1 MRSCV
6 LCPVTIFT
14 IAVIAFGAPS
24 GFAAEPDAAA
34 RAAVKLQV
42 ATWEDVQKVVAGA
55 KGKVVVLDLWS
66 TACEPCMEEFPHL
79 VKLQHQHADT
89 VCISFSVD
97 FAGIRNKP
105 PEFYRE
111 RVEVFLAGQEASGV
125 RNYLCSQPADELFE
139 KIDLDSIP
147 AVYVYDRRGKLV
159 KRFDNRT
166 PAKAGAEGISY
177 ETQVMPL
184 VSELVKRK

>member
-1 MRSCV
+1 MPSSA
-6 LCPVTIFT
+6 LCLIV
-14 IAVIAFGAPS
+14 FGTLAGLLGVAPS
-24 GFAAEPDAAA
+24 SIAAEPDATA

-42 ATWEDVQKVVAGA
+42 ASWEDVQKVVAGA

-79 VKLQHQHADT
+79 VKLQQLHADA

-105 PEFYRE
+105 PEYYRE
-111 RVEVFLAGQEASGV
+111 RVEVFLAEQKATGI

-147 AVYVYDRRGKLV
+147 AVYVYDRTGKLA

-166 PAKAGAEGISY
+166 PAKPGAEGISY
-177 ETQVMPL
+177 ETQVTPL
-184 VSELVKRK
+184 VAELVKRR